1 MQVTREGKGILS
13 LEFTNGL
20 ITQCA
25 LGCPWWLEEKWVIL
39 SRTNSLLTFVRAA
52 LDGQQLSLTTFHQHC
67 DTCHI
72 NEGSS
77 VRSRFSR
84 LRDPSCFP
92 A

>member
-1 MQVTREGKGILS
+1 MTTEGKGTLS
-13 LEFTNGL
+13 LEFTNAL
-20 ITQCA
+20 IIQRA
-25 LGCPWWLEEKWVIL
+25 LVCPWWLEEKGVIL

-72 NEGSS
+72 NEGAS
-77 VRSRFSR
+77 VRSQCSQ
-84 LRDPSCFP
+84 LRDPSCFL